1 MKINIRAVHFDL
13 TDDLRDHAAEKI
25 GNLDN
30 YFKNIVMADIAI
42 ENHESE
48 AKDKYHYVAKIKLA
62 VPGKDIFADATGPDE
77 FAAIDNAEQKLRV
90 QIEKLKNKKNRT
102 KLNDIQEKFRNFF
115 GK

>member
-13 TDDLRDHAAEKI
+13 TDDLRDHAADKI

-30 YFKNIVMADIAI
+30 YYKNIVMADIAV

-48 AKDKYHYVAKIKLA
+48 AKVNYHYSAKVKLA
-62 VPGKDIFADATGPDE
+62 VPGKDIFAEGTGPDE
-77 FAAIDNAEQKLRV
+77 FACIDNVEQKLKV
-90 QIEKLKNKKNRT
+90 QLEKLKSKQGRGRLDKA
-102 KLNDIQEKFRNFF
+102 QEMFRNFF